1 MIKNRYTFTCE
12 RIDDDNYNEES
23 HIEVRHNDLTYLPDV
38 VIAFEEFLKGTGFHL
53 GNRHLELIGEEDN
66 D

>member
-1 MIKNRYTFTCE
+1 MIKNTYTFTCE
-12 RIDDDNYNEES
+12 RIDTENYNEES
-23 HIEVRHNDLTYLPDV
+23 RIEVRHNDLTYLPNV
-38 VIAFEEFLKGTGFHL
+38 VIAFEEFLKGAGFHF